1 MNARSKA
8 SAGVEMAAR
17 LNDPM
22 ADGAEARLRYE
33 LSPDLVTLSDARPA
47 DAEAIR
53 TLRTHI
59 MARHLGDG
67 RRGLAICGATA
78 GVGCSFTAANLG
90 MALSQVG
97 ISTLLIDGN
106 LRAPG
111 LEKFIRPSTSTD
123 GLSQYLAARDSV
135 ISDAIHAEVVPNL
148 SVMYAGG
155 VAANAQELLGSDAFR
170 RLIERCLRD
179 FEFTIIDTP
188 PGDTC
193 ADNLR
198 ISAMVGYTLIVARA
212 DISRANEVMALS
224 RQLRDDGA
232 DVIGSVLSQN

>member
-1 MNARSKA
+1 MNTRTKA
-8 SAGVEMAAR
+8 PVAE
-17 LNDPM
+17 
-22 ADGAEARLRYE
+22 DGAEARLRYE
-33 LSPDLVTLSDARPA
+33 FSPDLVTLTEDRPA
-47 DAEAIR
+47 EAEAIR

-67 RRGLAICGATA
+67 RRGLAICGATT
-78 GVGCSFTAANLG
+78 GVGCSFTAANLAV
-90 MALSQVG
+90 ALSQVG

-106 LRAPG
+106 LRTPG
-111 LEKFIRPSTSTD
+111 LEGFIRPNTATE
-123 GLSQYLAARDSV
+123 GLRQYLGSRDAV
-135 ISDAIHAEVVPNL
+135 ISDAIHAEVVPHL

-155 VAANAQELLGSDAFR
+155 LAANAQELLGSDTFR

-188 PGDTC
+188 PGDSC

-198 ISAMVGYTLIVARA
+198 ISAMVGYALVVARS
-212 DISRANEVMALS
+212 DVSRTSEVSALT